1 MDNHLR
7 LLNTRREIFQLQDG
21 HYFGGHPSPLTMR
34 FVDEVKIHVRA
45 GDGGSGC
52 VSFRREKYVPKGGPD
67 GGDGGKGGDVVI
79 KATRVKQTLLDF
91 HFQRHFKAAR
101 GGHGRGKQQTG
112 KSGEPFVL
120 EVPVGTEVRD
130 VDTGELLGDLT
141 QEDDFVV
148 VAKGGRGGK
157 GNMHFAT
164 STRRAPRI
172 AQPGKTGEER
182 TIKLELKLLADVG
195 LIGLP
200 NAGKSTL
207 ISRISSARPKIA
219 DYPFTTLSPNL
230 GVVRLDLGESMVV
243 ADIPGLIEGAHR
255 GAGLGIKFL
264 RHIER
269 TILLIHIVD
278 VSSCEQ
284 DVQIAIDNYHKVND
298 ELGHFSSELL
308 GKPQIVC
315 LNKIDLLVKR
325 ESLEQLREAFQ
336 RLEAPVHAISA
347 LTGEGI
353 QGLLWAAA
361 ERLGSLRKEL
371 TEKVVV
377 NGLYTGNEED
387 QS

>member
-1 MDNHLR
+1 
-7 LLNTRREIFQLQDG
+7 
-21 HYFGGHPSPLTMR
+21 MR

-79 KATRVKQTLLDF
+79 KATSVKQTLLDF
-91 HFQRHFKAAR
+91 HFQRQFKAAR
-101 GGHGRGKQQTG
+101 GAHGRGKQQTG
-112 KSGEPFVL
+112 RNGDPFIL

-130 VDTGELLGDLT
+130 ADTGELLGDLT

-148 VAKGGRGGK
+148 VAKGGQGGK

-172 AQPGKTGEER
+172 AQPGKAGEER
-182 TIKLELKLLADVG
+182 NIKLELKLLADVG

-207 ISRISSARPKIA
+207 ISRISAARPKIA
-219 DYPFTTLSPNL
+219 DYPFTTLTPNL
-230 GVVRLDLGESMVV
+230 GVVRLDHGESMVV

-269 TILLIHIVD
+269 TLILIHLVD
-278 VSSCEQ
+278 VSTCEHG
-284 DVQIAIDNYHKVND
+284 VQTALDNYHKVND
-298 ELGHFSSELL
+298 ELRHFSSELI
-308 GKPQIVC
+308 GKPQIVA
-315 LNKIDLLVKR
+315 LNKIDLLLER
-325 ESLEQLREAFQ
+325 ESLEELGEAFH
-336 RLEAPVHAISA
+336 RLGVPMHAISA
-347 LTGEGI
+347 VTGEGTK
-353 QGLLWAAA
+353 GLILAAA
-361 ERLGSLRKEL
+361 EHLVRLREGTR
-371 TEKVVV
+371 EKISATKRDTK
-377 NGLYTGNEED
+377 NTGD

>member
-1 MDNHLR
+1 
-7 LLNTRREIFQLQDG
+7 
-21 HYFGGHPSPLTMR
+21 MR

-112 KSGEPFVL
+112 KSGEPFIL

-130 VDTGELLGDLT
+130 GDTGELLGDLT

-148 VAKGGRGGK
+148 VAKGGKGGK

-269 TILLIHIVD
+269 TILLIHLVD

>member
-1 MDNHLR
+1 MDFLKP
-7 LLNTRREIFQLQDG
+7 QDDQ
-21 HYFGGHPSPLTMR
+21 YFEGNPSPLTMR
-34 FVDEVKIHVRA
+34 FVDEVRIHVRA

-79 KATRVKQTLLDF
+79 KATSVKQTLLDF

-101 GGHGRGKQQTG
+101 GSHGRGKQQTG
-112 KSGEPFVL
+112 RNGETFIL

-130 VDTGELLGDLT
+130 GDTGELLGDLT
-141 QEDDFVV
+141 QEEDFVV
-148 VAKGGRGGK
+148 VARGGQGGK

-172 AQPGKTGEER
+172 AQPGREGEER
-182 TIKLELKLLADVG
+182 NIKLELKLLADVG

-219 DYPFTTLSPNL
+219 DYPFTTLTPNL
-230 GVVRLDLGESMVV
+230 GVVRLGLGESMVV
-243 ADIPGLIEGAHR
+243 ADIPGLIQGAHR

-269 TILLIHIVD
+269 TLILIHLVD
-278 VSSCEQ
+278 VSTCDQ
-284 DVQIAIDNYHKVND
+284 GVQTALDDYRKVND
-298 ELGHFSSELL
+298 ELAHFSSELV
-308 GKPQIVC
+308 GKPQIVA
-315 LNKIDLLVKR
+315 LNKIDLL
-325 ESLEQLREAFQ
+325 LERPPLEELREAFH
-336 RLEAPVHAISA
+336 RLGVPVHAISA
-347 LTGEGI
+347 VTGEGT
-353 QGLLWAAA
+353 QGLIWEAA
-361 ERLGSLRKEL
+361 EHLVRLRQETREKLSVTRED
-371 TEKVVV
+371 TES
-377 NGLYTGNEED
+377 TED

>member
-1 MDNHLR
+1 
-7 LLNTRREIFQLQDG
+7 
-21 HYFGGHPSPLTMR
+21 MR

-112 KSGEPFVL
+112 RNGEPFIL

-130 VDTGELLGDLT
+130 ADTGELLGDLT
-141 QEDDFVV
+141 REDDLII
-148 VAKGGRGGK
+148 VARGGQGGK

-182 TIKLELKLLADVG
+182 SIRLELKLLADVG

-219 DYPFTTLSPNL
+219 DYPFTTLTPSL
-230 GVVRLDLGESMVV
+230 GVVRLNLGESMVI
-243 ADIPGLIEGAHR
+243 ADIPGLIQGAHR
-255 GAGLGIKFL
+255 GAGLGIRFL

-269 TILLIHIVD
+269 TLILIHLVD
-278 VSSCEQ
+278 VSICDQ
-284 DVQIAIDNYHKVND
+284 GAQRAIDNYRQVND

-308 GKPQIVC
+308 NKPQIVA
-315 LNKIDLLVKR
+315 LNKIDLLR
-325 ESLEQLREAFQ
+325 ERQCLEELLEAFR
-336 RLEAPVHAISA
+336 RLGVPVKAISA
-347 LTGEGI
+347 LTGEGT
-353 QGLLWAAA
+353 QGLVRTAA
-361 ERLGSLRKEL
+361 EHLVRLRQRSG
-371 TEKVVV
+371 EKVSV
-377 NGLYTGNEED
+377 NGED
-387 QS
+387 PAREKD

>member
-1 MDNHLR
+1 
-7 LLNTRREIFQLQDG
+7 
-21 HYFGGHPSPLTMR
+21 MR

-79 KATRVKQTLLDF
+79 KATRVRQTLLDF

-112 KSGEPFVL
+112 RNGEPFIL

-130 VDTGELLGDLT
+130 GDTDELLGDLT
-141 QEDDFVV
+141 REGGLLI
-148 VAKGGRGGK
+148 VARGGQGGK
-157 GNMHFAT
+157 GNLHFAT

-182 TIKLELKLLADVG
+182 NIRLELKLLADVG

-219 DYPFTTLSPNL
+219 DYPFTTLTPNL

-243 ADIPGLIEGAHR
+243 ADIPGLIQGAHR

-264 RHIER
+264 RHVER
-269 TILLIHIVD
+269 TLILIHLVD
-278 VSSCEQ
+278 VSCC
-284 DVQIAIDNYHKVND
+284 DRGVQTAIDHYYQVND
-298 ELGHFSSELL
+298 ELGHFSPELL
-308 GKPQIVC
+308 NKPQIVA
-315 LNKIDLLVKR
+315 LNKIDLLR
-325 ESLEQLREAFQ
+325 ERQSLEELREAFHG
-336 RLEAPVHAISA
+336 LGIPVQAISA
-347 LTGEGI
+347 VTGEGTR
-353 QGLLWAAA
+353 GLIKTVGEHLV
-361 ERLGSLRKEL
+361 SLRKRAGQ
-371 TEKVVV
+371 KVSVD
-377 NGLYTGNEED
+377 GEDTGGKKD

>member
-1 MDNHLR
+1 
-7 LLNTRREIFQLQDG
+7 
-21 HYFGGHPSPLTMR
+21 MR

-45 GDGGSGC
+45 GDGGRGC
-52 VSFRREKYVPKGGPD
+52 ISFRREKFVPKGGPD

-79 KATRVKQTLLDF
+79 TATRVKQTLLDF

-101 GGHGRGKQQTG
+101 GDHGRGKQQTG
-112 KSGEPFVL
+112 RNGEPFIL

-130 VDTGELLGDLT
+130 ADTGELLGDLT
-141 QEDDFVV
+141 QEDDLII
-148 VAKGGRGGK
+148 VARGGQGGK
-157 GNMHFAT
+157 GNLHFAT

-182 TIKLELKLLADVG
+182 NIKLELKLLADVG

-219 DYPFTTLSPNL
+219 DYPFTTLTPNL

-243 ADIPGLIEGAHR
+243 ADIPGLIQGAHR

-269 TILLIHIVD
+269 TLILIHLVD
-278 VSSCEQ
+278 VSTCDQS
-284 DVQIAIDNYHKVND
+284 VQTAIDNYCKVND
-298 ELGHFSSELL
+298 ELGHFSNELL
-308 GKPQIVC
+308 NKPQIVA
-315 LNKIDLLVKR
+315 LNKIDLLR
-325 ESLEQLREAFQ
+325 ERQCLEELREAFQ
-336 RLEAPVHAISA
+336 RLGVQVNAISA
-347 LTGEGI
+347 VTGEGTP
-353 QGLLWAAA
+353 GLIRTAA
-361 ERLGSLRKEL
+361 EHLVGLRQRSG
-371 TEKVVV
+371 EKVSVD
-377 NGLYTGNEED
+377 GEDPASKKD

>member
-1 MDNHLR
+1 
-7 LLNTRREIFQLQDG
+7 
-21 HYFGGHPSPLTMR
+21 MR

-45 GDGGSGC
+45 GDGGNGC
-52 VSFRREKYVPKGGPD
+52 VSFRHEKYVPKGGPD

-79 KATRVKQTLLDF
+79 KATRAKQTLLDF

-101 GGHGRGKQQTG
+101 GDHGRGKQQTG
-112 KSGEPFVL
+112 RNGEPFIL

-130 VDTGELLGDLT
+130 VDTGELLCDLT
-141 QEDDFVV
+141 QEDDFVI
-148 VAKGGRGGK
+148 VARGGQGGK
-157 GNMHFAT
+157 GNLHFAT

-182 TIKLELKLLADVG
+182 NIRLELKLLADVG

-219 DYPFTTLSPNL
+219 DYPFTTLTPNL
-230 GVVRLDLGESMVV
+230 GVVRLDRGESMIV
-243 ADIPGLIEGAHR
+243 ADIPGLIQGAHR

-269 TILLIHIVD
+269 TLLLIHVVD
-278 VSSCEQ
+278 VSTRDQS
-284 DVQIAIDNYHKVND
+284 VQTALDNYCQVND

-308 GKPQIVC
+308 TKPQIVA
-315 LNKIDLLVKR
+315 LNKIDILIER
-325 ESLEQLREAFQ
+325 ASLEKLREEFSK
-336 RLEAPVHAISA
+336 LGTPVHAISA
-347 LTGEGI
+347 VTGEGI
-353 QGLLWAAA
+353 QDLIRTTA
-361 ERLGSLRKEL
+361 EHLARLRK
-371 TEKVVV
+371 
-377 NGLYTGNEED
+377 GSGEEVSIHEIDTVSKKD

>member
-1 MDNHLR
+1 MDFLKP
-7 LLNTRREIFQLQDG
+7 QDDQ
-21 HYFGGHPSPLTMR
+21 YFEGNPSPLTMR
-34 FVDEVKIHVRA
+34 FVDEVRIHVRA

-79 KATRVKQTLLDF
+79 KATSVKQTLLDF

-101 GGHGRGKQQTG
+101 GSHGRGKQQTG
-112 KSGEPFVL
+112 RNGEPFIL

-130 VDTGELLGDLT
+130 GDTGELLGDLT
-141 QEDDFVV
+141 QEEDFVV
-148 VAKGGRGGK
+148 VARGGQGGK

-172 AQPGKTGEER
+172 AQPGREGEER
-182 TIKLELKLLADVG
+182 NIKLELKLLADVG

-219 DYPFTTLSPNL
+219 DYPFTTLTPNL
-230 GVVRLDLGESMVV
+230 GVVRLGLGESMVV
-243 ADIPGLIEGAHR
+243 ADIPGLIQGAHR

-269 TILLIHIVD
+269 TLILIHLVD
-278 VSSCEQ
+278 VSTCDQ
-284 DVQIAIDNYHKVND
+284 GVQTALDDYRKVND
-298 ELGHFSSELL
+298 ELAHFSSELV
-308 GKPQIVC
+308 GKPQIVA
-315 LNKIDLLVKR
+315 LNKIDLL
-325 ESLEQLREAFQ
+325 LERRPLEELREAFH
-336 RLEAPVHAISA
+336 RLGVPVHAISA
-347 LTGEGI
+347 VTGEGT
-353 QGLLWAAA
+353 QGLIWEAA
-361 ERLGSLRKEL
+361 EHLVRLRQE
-371 TEKVVV
+371 TREKVSV
-377 NGLYTGNEED
+377 TREDTESTED

>member
-1 MDNHLR
+1 
-7 LLNTRREIFQLQDG
+7 
-21 HYFGGHPSPLTMR
+21 MR

-79 KATRVKQTLLDF
+79 KATSVKQTLLDF

-101 GGHGRGKQQTG
+101 GSHGRGKQQTG
-112 KSGEPFVL
+112 RNGDPIIL

-130 VDTGELLGDLT
+130 GATGELLGDLT
-141 QEDDFVV
+141 QEDEFVV
-148 VAKGGRGGK
+148 VARGGQGGK

-164 STRRAPRI
+164 STRQAPRI
-172 AQPGKTGEER
+172 AQPGKEGEER
-182 TIKLELKLLADVG
+182 NIKLELKLLADVG

-207 ISRISSARPKIA
+207 LSRISSARPKIA
-219 DYPFTTLSPNL
+219 DYPFTTLTPNL

-255 GAGLGIKFL
+255 GAGLGVKFL

-269 TILLIHIVD
+269 TLVLIHLVD
-278 VSSCEQ
+278 VSTCDQGVESVL
-284 DVQIAIDNYHKVND
+284 DDYRKVND

-308 GKPQIVC
+308 GKPQIVA
-315 LNKIDLLVKR
+315 LNKIDLLLDR
-325 ESLEQLREAFQ
+325 GPLEELREAFHG
-336 RLEAPVHAISA
+336 LGVPVHAISA
-347 LTGEGI
+347 VTGEGT
-353 QGLLWAAA
+353 QGLIWAAA
-361 ERLGSLRKEL
+361 EHLVRLRQEKR
-371 TEKVVV
+371 EKVSVS
-377 NGLYTGNEED
+377 NEDTESSED

>member
-91 HFQRHFKAAR
+91 HFQRHFKATR

-269 TILLIHIVD
+269 TILLIHLVD
-278 VSSCEQ
+278 VSSCGQ
-284 DVQIAIDNYHKVND
+284 DVQIALDNYHKVND

>member
-1 MDNHLR
+1 
-7 LLNTRREIFQLQDG
+7 
-21 HYFGGHPSPLTMR
+21 MR

-79 KATRVKQTLLDF
+79 KATSVKQTLLDF
-91 HFQRHFKAAR
+91 HFQRQFKAAR
-101 GGHGRGKQQTG
+101 GAHGRGKQQTG
-112 KSGEPFVL
+112 RSGEVCII

-130 VDTGELLGDLT
+130 ADTGELLGDLT
-141 QEDDFVV
+141 QERDFVV
-148 VAKGGRGGK
+148 VAKGGQGGK

-172 AQPGKTGEER
+172 AQPGKAGEER
-182 TIKLELKLLADVG
+182 NIKLELKLLADVG

-207 ISRISSARPKIA
+207 ISRISAARPKIA
-219 DYPFTTLSPNL
+219 DYPFTTLTPNL
-230 GVVRLDLGESMVV
+230 GVVPLDHGESMVV

-269 TILLIHIVD
+269 TLILIHLVD
-278 VSSCEQ
+278 VSTRDQ
-284 DVQIAIDNYHKVND
+284 GVQSALDSYHKVND

-308 GKPQIVC
+308 GKPQIVA
-315 LNKIDLLVKR
+315 LNKIDLLLER
-325 ESLEQLREAFQ
+325 EFLEEVREAFH
-336 RLEAPVHAISA
+336 RLGVPVHAISA
-347 LTGEGI
+347 VTGEGT
-353 QGLLWAAA
+353 QGLIWAAA
-361 ERLGSLRKEL
+361 ERLAGLREVAR
-371 TEKVVV
+371 EKVSV
-377 NGLYTGNEED
+377 NGQHTETTEE